1 MKILVAGG
9 AGYVGSR
16 LVPSLLDH
24 GYEVTVADLLWFGNA
39 LPEGTE
45 VIEKDI
51 FDLSEADLTGYDQ
64 IIFLSGLSNDPMA
77 EYLPSMNFISNASG
91 PSYLAFMAKRAGVR
105 RFIYAD
111 SCSVYGYTVNQLYD
125 EESPVTCDYP
135 YGISKLQGEFGVM
148 QLADDKFSVL
158 CLRQG
163 TVGGFS
169 PRMRFDL
176 IVNTMY
182 MTAMTEKIITVN
194 NPAIWRPLLGLR
206 DAVNAYLRAIQA
218 DAGIS
223 GVFNIVS
230 GNFTVGEVGDSV
242 WSYMRKHHM
251 PDVKLVI
258 KDLKDFRNYKVSSKK
273 VQEVLGVRFQDTIE
287 SILDELSAHI
297 PRDFDYS
304 DDIYYNIRIF
314 QKIFSNT
321 GR

>member
-1 MKILVAGG
+1 MKILITGG
-9 AGYVGSR
+9 AGYIGSR

-24 GYEVTVADLLWFGNA
+24 GYEVAVADLLWFGNA
-39 LPEGTE
+39 LPEGAE

-51 FDLSEADLTGYDQ
+51 FDLSEADLAGYDQ
-64 IIFLSGLSNDPMA
+64 VIFLSGLSNDPMA

-148 QLADDKFSVL
+148 QLADDKYSVL

-163 TVGGFS
+163 TVCGFS

-182 MTAMTEKIITVN
+182 MTAMTENIITVN

-242 WSYMRKHHM
+242 WSYMKKHEK
-251 PDVKLVI
+251 PDIKLVI
-258 KDLKDFRNYKVSSKK
+258 KDLKDFRNYKVSNKK

-287 SILDELSAHI
+287 SILNELSAHF
-297 PRDFDYS
+297 PPEYDFN
-304 DDIYYNIRIF
+304 DDIHYNIRIF
-314 QKIFSNT
+314 QKIFSKT
-321 GR
+321 RR